1 LARGAGRETHDEERV
16 MPEQKRVASI
26 ELRRTLLVTLLGSGA
41 FLILIAI
48 FLWMQHD
55 IDRAVVMWGNAARE
69 SGALVPLAQALTRY
83 GMTLIV
89 IGLLAYMSLTFVT
102 PSLADTQRLS
112 AVFLLSF
119 AVIGVGGDLLKDVF
133 KRPRPSTVNAF
144 EANAKPKNDTYS
156 FPSGHATKSMAL
168 AVPFVIFVPNRRRWI
183 VLLKG
188 ALLLVALSVCSS
200 RILLARHYLSD
211 VLGAFG
217 LTLLLLPVL
226 ILVCNRIFSRTPVEK
241 LGVAVKVWTLA
252 LLGLALL
259 LPFL

>member
-1 LARGAGRETHDEERV
+1 MM
-16 MPEQKRVASI
+16 MPEQKTVAPI
-26 ELRRTLLVTLLGSGA
+26 ELKRTLLVTLLGSGV

-69 SGALVPLAQALTRY
+69 CGAIVHLAQALTRY
-83 GMTLIV
+83 GMTLLV
-89 IGLLAYMSLTFVT
+89 IGLLVYMSVTFVA
-102 PSLADTQRLS
+102 PSLADTQRLC

-119 AVIGVGGDLLKDVF
+119 AVIGLGGDLLKEVF
-133 KRPRPSTVNAF
+133 RRPRPSIVNASA
-144 EANAKPKNDTYS
+144 ANAKPKSDTYS
-156 FPSGHATKSMAL
+156 FPSGHATKSLAL
-168 AVPFVIFVPNRRRWI
+168 AVPFVIFVPSRRRWI

-188 ALLLVALSVCSS
+188 ALVLVALSVCSA

-217 LTLLLLPVL
+217 LTLLLLPGL
-226 ILVCNRIFSRTPVEK
+226 ILVGNRIFSRTPVEK
-241 LGVAVKVWTLA
+241 LGLAVKVWTLA

-259 LPFL
+259 LPLL

>member
-1 LARGAGRETHDEERV
+1 MA
-16 MPEQKRVASI
+16 EQKTVAPI
-26 ELRRTLLVTLLGSGA
+26 ELKRTLLATLLGSGL

-48 FLWMQHD
+48 FLWMQQD

-69 SGALVPLAQALTRY
+69 CGAIVHLAQALTRY
-83 GMTLIV
+83 GMALIAF
-89 IGLLAYMSLTFVT
+89 GLLAYMLVTFLA

-119 AVIGVGGDLLKDVF
+119 AVIGGSGDLLKEVF
-133 KRPRPSTVNAF
+133 KRPRPSIVNAF
-144 EANAKPKNDTYS
+144 EANAKSKSDTYS
-156 FPSGHATKSMAL
+156 FPSGHAAKSLAL

-226 ILVCNRIFSRTPVEK
+226 ILVCNRIFNRTPVEK
-241 LGVAVKVWTLA
+241 LKVAVKVWTLA